1 METSLG
7 DLSVWVQELIAQAI
21 AFIPNLIVSLI
32 IFVLGLYLAGVLS
45 RLVRR
50 GLEKREADP
59 ELSILLETITR
70 WSLYVLGTTMALN
83 QIGFNL
89 TAFLAG
95 LGILGFTVGFAI
107 QDVSKN
113 FIAGLLLLIEQPF
126 DIGDGIEV
134 AGFSGTVLDVDLRAT
149 EIEAWDGRIIL
160 IPNADVFTN
169 PIVNFTKAERRRL
182 EIGIGVAADTDLDG
196 ARQVALAAVARVEG
210 VLRDP
215 PPQVIYKKFG
225 DSTIDFTLY
234 FWIAPANAD
243 VFDAQDAALLA
254 VNEAFRSAGI
264 EIPFPTQRVI
274 LDRGA

>member
-169 PIVNFTKAERRRL
+169 PIVNFTKAERRHL

-196 ARQVALAAVARVEG
+196 ARQVALAAVAGVEG

-274 LDRGA
+274 LDRAA